1 VNNHISPAEAVNLI
15 RSTKGGFFG
24 VEFIKKDGSRRKML
38 ARTGVKKGVKEG
50 AREYTPPLVPRHIT
64 VWDRHAGGYRKINV
78 NTIQTVAA
86 KGQRFTV
93 A

>member
-1 VNNHISPAEAVNLI
+1 MDNHISPAEAVNLI
-15 RSTKGGFFG
+15 RSTRGGFFG
-24 VEFIKKDGSRRKML
+24 VEFIKKDGSYRKML
-38 ARTGVKKGVKEG
+38 ARLGVTKGLKEG
-50 AREYTPPLVPRHIT
+50 AREIAQPLIPRHIT

-78 NTIQTVAA
+78 NTIQRIAA